1 MPYMD
6 PTNIQQN
13 SKEVGYLGALTEAPR
28 QRTAEKSG
36 KMLTQCYTAPV
47 WR

>member
-13 SKEVGYLGALTEAPR
+13 SKEVVHLGALTEAPR
-28 QRTAEKSG
+28 QRTAEKLG
-36 KMLTQCYTAPV
+36 KMLTQCYAAHV
-47 WR
+47 WM